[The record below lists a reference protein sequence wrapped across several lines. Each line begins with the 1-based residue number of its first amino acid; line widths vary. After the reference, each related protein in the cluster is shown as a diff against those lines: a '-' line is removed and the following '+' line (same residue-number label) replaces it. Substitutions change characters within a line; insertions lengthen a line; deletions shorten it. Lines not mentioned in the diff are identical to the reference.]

1 MYFVIHF
8 LFMRPNSYF
17 QNVLQDCLVSL
28 ERFLLAVSG
37 TLVLRDNDKMFVH
50 GNFPLCF
57 QEDGRSSK
65 LLPRQSQE
73 LASGLFLLP
82 LASDSN
88 LVLITSPVSAAVS
101 SDILKALGNC
111 LVQVAL
117 EEASRLL
124 LLNSLITALTTRPAV
139 GRALGRLGAAQL
151 GWQPRELQRPSSS
164 GEGFWSMPADRKI
177 CAEFGMCRL
186 TLDRVLAARR
196 AARLRCFVPS
206 VADRS
211 WERRHR
217 AACQAAGLQRGAG
230 GAGTALAGG
239 GGGWEP

>member
-57 QEDGRSSK
+57 QEDRRSSK

-73 LASGLFLLP
+73 LGFRSLSLP
-82 LASDSN
+82 SVSDSN
-88 LVLITSPVSAAVS
+88 LVLITSPVSAAMS

-124 LLNSLITALTTRPAV
+124 LPNSLITALTTRLAV
-139 GRALGRLGAAQL
+139 GRALGRLGAAQM
-151 GWQPRELQRPSSS
+151 GWQPHELQRPSSS
-164 GEGFWSMPADRKI
+164 GEGFRSMPADRKI

-196 AARLRCFVPS
+196 AVRLQCFVPS

-211 WERRHR
+211 WERRRR
-217 AACQAAGLQRGAG
+217 AACHAAGPQHGAG
-230 GAGTALAGG
+230 GAGMALGG
-239 GGGWEP
+239 GGGGLEP

>member
-50 GNFPLCF
+50 GNFTLCF

-88 LVLITSPVSAAVS
+88 LVLITSPVSAAMS

>member
-88 LVLITSPVSAAVS
+88 LVLITSPVSAAMS